1 MTPRYR
7 ARRPGFACQLPAV
20 LTVLIC
26 AATGL
31 AAPPGATRAAVAEP
45 AHALVLSVSA
55 TPGTL
60 GAAGGKVTV
69 AGTVRDA
76 TSCQLVLLSRQ
87 ATPVI
92 YSHHPTG
99 SCGNGSFSARALV
112 GPNHGH
118 AETIIVFALVARDST
133 SVSTGKF
140 YVVLRAPAVP
150 AGNAGTWWQ
159 PGPLRSWQW
168 QLTWPVST
176 SYQVQ
181 VYDIDYDGAGQGTPA
196 QVAAVVAALH
206 ARGTRAVCYL
216 ETGGWEDYRPDAGRY
231 PASVLG
237 NSIDGYPD
245 ERYVDIRQ
253 WSVLGPILRARLQQ
267 CKSEGFDGVE
277 TDIDDSYTDNTGFP
291 LTLAEEVTFDTQVA
305 SVIHAL
311 GMAWFLKNG
320 INDDAFIADMA
331 PLADGTVNEQCWQY
345 DECDQLR
352 PFVLAGKP
360 ILNAE
365 YTGAATT
372 VCPQAL
378 AFPMATMRKGTDLG
392 ASVTWACWSFNRPG
406 LPGHSLP

>member
-1 MTPRYR
+1 M
-7 ARRPGFACQLPAV
+7 V
-20 LTVLIC
+20 
-26 AATGL
+26 
-31 AAPPGATRAAVAEP
+31 
-45 AHALVLSVSA
+45 
-55 TPGTL
+55 
-60 GAAGGKVTV
+60 
-69 AGTVRDA
+69 
-76 TSCQLVLLSRQ
+76 
-87 ATPVI
+87 
-92 YSHHPTG
+92 
-99 SCGNGSFSARALV
+99 
-112 GPNHGH
+112 
-118 AETIIVFALVARDST
+118 IVFALVARNST
-133 SVSTGKF
+133 SVSTGRS

-168 QLTWPVST
+168 QLTWPVGT

-181 VYDIDYDGAGQGTPA
+181 VYDIDYDGAEQGTPA

-206 ARGTRAVCYL
+206 ARGIRAVCYL
-216 ETGGWEDYRPDAGRY
+216 ETGGWEDYRPDADRY

-237 NSIDGYPD
+237 NSMDGYFD

-253 WSVLGPILRARLQQ
+253 WSVLRPILRARLQQ

-291 LTLAEEVTFDTQVA
+291 LTLADEVTFDTEVA
-305 SVIHAL
+305 NVIHAL

-320 INDDAFIADMA
+320 INDDVFIADMA

-365 YTGAATT
+365 YTGTATT

-378 AFPMATMRKGTDLG
+378 AFPMATMRKDTDLD
-392 ASVTWACWSFNRPG
+392 ASVAWACWSP
-406 LPGHSLP
+406 